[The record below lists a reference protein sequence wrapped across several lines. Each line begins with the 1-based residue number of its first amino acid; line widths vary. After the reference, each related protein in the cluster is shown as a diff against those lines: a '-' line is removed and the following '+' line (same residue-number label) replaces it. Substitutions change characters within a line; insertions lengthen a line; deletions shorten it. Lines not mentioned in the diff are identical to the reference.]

1 MVWWRNVY
9 RLAVKELASF
19 LGDKVLLGFLVL
31 SFTFMIYSES
41 TGIETEVRNANVA
54 IVDSD
59 NSQLSRRIRDSLLPP
74 YFKRAALID
83 RSRVDAEMDAGRF
96 AFVLDIP
103 PQFEA
108 DLLRGRRPLIQL
120 NVDATA
126 MTQAGV
132 GAGYIETIL
141 ADEARHYLQ
150 ARGFDTTDPVAVVVR
165 TLFNPNLE
173 GRWYQAVNAM
183 IEKITMFAMLLVGAA
198 VIREREHGTIEHL
211 LVMPLRPNE
220 IAAAKVLANGLVVLL
235 ATLLAIVFTLG
246 FLLQV
251 PLRGSVPFFLAA
263 AAVYLFSV
271 TSLGI
276 MLATIAHTMPQ
287 FGLLAMPVFLILNML
302 SGANSPLSG
311 MPGGLRSVLQLS
323 PTVHFVELAH
333 AVLFREAGL
342 QIVWPRLAVM
352 LALGAAFLT
361 IALARFR
368 TMLASQS

>member
-19 LGDKVLLGFLVL
+19 LGDRVLLGFLVL

-59 NSQLSRRIRDSLLPP
+59 NSQLSRRIRDSLLQP

-126 MTQAGV
+126 MTEAGV
-132 GAGYIETIL
+132 GAGYIEAIL
-141 ADEARHYLQ
+141 ADETRRYLQ
-150 ARGFDTTDPVAVVVR
+150 ARGFETAAPVAIVVR

-183 IEKITMFAMLLVGAA
+183 IENITMFAMLLVGAA

-220 IAAAKVLANGLVVLL
+220 IAAAKVVANGFVVLL
-235 ATLLAIVFTLG
+235 ATLLAIFFTLG

-263 AAVYLFSV
+263 TAVYLFSV

-302 SGANSPLSG
+302 SGASSPLSG

-342 QIVWPRLAVM
+342 QIVWPRLVVM

-368 TMLASQS
+368 TMLANQS